1 MRSTANGAAVWS
13 LVAGIASVVA
23 MPLAVYATR
32 FVGAYEL
39 RDSWIG
45 IPFAAVLGIA
55 AVVLARRTRRHNAV
69 LLGRGGGVGLA
80 RAGRVLGIVGI
91 CMASATIVAFAVLG
105 LLEYVGSRN

>member
-1 MRSTANGAAVWS
+1 MRSDAAIWS

-23 MPLAVYATR
+23 MPLAVYVTR

-45 IPFAAVLGIA
+45 IPFAACLGIL
-55 AVVLARRTRRHNAV
+55 AVVLARRARRRNAV
-69 LLGRGGGVGLA
+69 LLGRGEGTGLA

-91 CMASATIVAFAVLG
+91 CMASAAIVAFAVLG
-105 LLEYVGSRN
+105 LLEYVGTRN